1 MVANDNGVE
10 EASSILDSIRMFAT
24 VLAGCMTTE
33 SKSRTIN
40 TSVKTKIG
48 MVIV

>member
-33 SKSRTIN
+33 SKAEQLIQ
-40 TSVKTKIG
+40 V
-48 MVIV
+48 